1 MQMLLAQSYAKNM
14 GLYGERVGALSVV
27 CNDAAGAARV
37 KGQLGLVIRPMWSNP
52 PIHGSAIAQRIL
64 EDPGLMAE
72 WKVELK
78 SMADRINDMRTALTN
93 ALTQRKAPGDWS
105 FIKRQIGMFSFTGLT
120 RTQCEHIT
128 SVWHVYLTMDGR
140 ISMAGIN
147 GSNVDRLADAI
158 VDALSAAPAAKL

>member
-1 MQMLLAQSYAKNM
+1 MWHSATA
-14 GLYGERVGALSVV
+14 V
-27 CNDAAGAARV
+27 CVSSQDAAGAARV

-72 WKVELK
+72 WKRILEDPGLMAVWKVELK